1 MHYLWLVENR
11 KGQAL
16 VEYALLVALVAAC
29 LVAILGL
36 TRNAATGAYA
46 RTTVKIAPVGSAG
59 LGRGSGS
66 AGASWR
72 PVAHSEDAGPA
83 ASPDS
88 SGSGEPADPSIP
100 PGIAPDR

>member
-1 MHYLWLVENR
+1 MHHLWFVENR

-36 TRNAATGAYA
+36 TRNAAQGAYA
-46 RTTVKIAPVGSAG
+46 RTSDKVAPVAPAG
-59 LGRGSGS
+59 YGGGS

-72 PVAHSEDAGPA
+72 RVSHSEGPGPTA
-83 ASPDS
+83 D
-88 SGSGEPADPSIP
+88 SGSGDGGTPADSASGAGLIS
-100 PGIAPDR
+100 DH

>member
-1 MHYLWLVENR
+1 MHYLWPAENR

-36 TRNAATGAYA
+36 TRNAARGAYA
-46 RTTVKIAPVGSAG
+46 RTSAKIAPVGPAG
-59 LGRGSGS
+59 QGGGGS
-66 AGASWR
+66 AGAFWR

-83 ASPDS
+83 ESPDS
-88 SGSGEPADPSIP
+88 SGSGEPAVPSVP
-100 PGIAPDR
+100 PGIIPDR